1 MKLLSTHIDDTSV
14 ELTYADSP
22 LVDGAEQLVTVR
34 FPLQGPLNR
43 SVLWHQM
50 QVMFRLADW
59 AGEEARR
66 LRSEAEK
73 AI

>member
-1 MKLLSTHIDDTSV
+1 MKLLSTQIDETSIQ
-14 ELTYADSP
+14 LTYSDSP

-34 FPLQGPLNR
+34 FPLRGPLQR

-50 QVMFRLADW
+50 TAMFELAEW

-73 AI
+73 AV